1 MENRSLELEEFR
13 HLSYDLL
20 CLFVHFRVI
29 AVLDYQQTRTIVYC
43 RKYESQYNDF
53 LALIT
58 NANTD
63 VALAF
68 LSL

>member
-1 MENRSLELEEFR
+1 MENRSLELEEFQ
-13 HLSYDLL
+13 HSYDLL

-29 AVLDYQQTRTIVYC
+29 AVLDCQQTRTIVYC
-43 RKYESQYNDF
+43 RKYKSQYNDF

-68 LSL
+68 LRV